1 MLCKFHTARYLYIFL
16 QANFRNLKKRG
27 ESVEKYLR
35 ALSGISYKDW
45 KKLRIAIDRVFQNK
59 IRETEEELKITDL
72 QEITNL
78 IQSQFG

>member
-1 MLCKFHTARYLYIFL
+1 M
-16 QANFRNLKKRG
+16 
-27 ESVEKYLR
+27 EKYLR